1 MTNKKCMF
9 SYLFDTMNY
18 QNTEHRINVKFCA
31 KFSKISSETCIM
43 LSEENDI
50 EAVNK
55 STVFEWNAWFK
66 ED

>member
-1 MTNKKCMF
+1 
-9 SYLFDTMNY
+9 MNY
-18 QNTEHRINVKFCA
+18 QNTEQRINMKFCVKFR
-31 KFSKISSETCIM
+31 KIGSDTCIM
-43 LSEENDI
+43 LSEECDL